1 MEIKYL
7 ILSVLLIYIASTM
20 LFFINIIVNKGK
32 VYITKC
38 SGNQEI
44 SVELQGV
51 KRICICLFMSLIW
64 PYLVIK
70 NLFNRGY

>member
-7 ILSVLLIYIASTM
+7 ILSVLLIYIASTV

-38 SGNQEI
+38 SENQEI

-64 PYLVIK
+64 PYLAIK
-70 NLFNRGY
+70 NLFNRRY

>member
-70 NLFNRGY
+70 NLFNRRY